1 MELLTI
7 PQTSQPLSPMSQES
21 QCPSS
26 MSQCLIA
33 DNPLNSFDAPPST
46 PNPQRQNVGPTLA
59 VGLVRVG
66 LLSQMSHV
74 PNVTCPKCPKGSQ
87 SQMSLVPNVS
97 CPKCLLSQMSH
108 VPNVTCPKYHKS
120 QSLITEIASPPLF
133 PSFSED
139 AFAIFLSGFIFILKL
154 FPALERLCVC
164 KAVFWNGSVCINN
177 CVHFSNLRVSS

>member
-21 QCPSS
+21 QCPSP

-108 VPNVTCPKYHKS
+108 VPNITNHNRSLPKS
-120 QSLITEIASPPLF
+120 RLLLFSLPFQKTHLLYF
-133 PSFSED
+133 LVGSFS
-139 AFAIFLSGFIFILKL
+139 FS
-154 FPALERLCVC
+154 
-164 KAVFWNGSVCINN
+164 
-177 CVHFSNLRVSS
+177 FSNSFPLWSVFAFVKQYSGMVAYA

>member
-21 QCPSS
+21 QCPSP

-74 PNVTCPKCPKGSQ
+74 PNVPS
-87 SQMSLVPNVS
+87 
-97 CPKCLLSQMSH
+97 PKCLLSRMSH

>member
-26 MSQCLIA
+26 MSPMSQCLIT

-46 PNPQRQNVGPTLA
+46 PNPQPHQADPCGRPG
-59 VGLVRVG
+59 GVG

-74 PNVTCPKCPKGSQ
+74 PNVTKVPSLKCPQ
-87 SQMSLVPNVS
+87 SRMSP
-97 CPKCLLSQMSH
+97 